1 MPKPWMALGVGDG
14 WDLVLFFGVLGL
26 TGVLIVVPTV
36 VACQWRAVRVAQAQ
50 IQLKREMVQ
59 RGMSAGEIER
69 VIRSASVPELVQQGL
84 SAKAINRLLRATAPP
99 GPEEPGGDDRVAAGP
114 ARKGAFPDPEL

>member
-1 MPKPWMALGVGDG
+1 MLIPLMAQGNPHELGPI
-14 WDLVLFFGVLGL
+14 LFFGVLGL

-36 VACQWRAVRVAQAQ
+36 FAYQWRVQRVARAQ

-69 VIRSASVPELVQQGL
+69 VIRATSVPELIQQGL
-84 SAKAINRLLRATAPP
+84 SVQAIDRLLRAN
-99 GPEEPGGDDRVAAGP
+99 GPSAE
-114 ARKGAFPDPEL
+114 